1 VPVIDV
7 WNKRMPQA
15 GVQRCRMRQHHVACR
30 PGPAKVSKPC
40 ARSCCRLAGW
50 QSVPEGIYMARERH
64 VQALQRVAHGMWDRR
79 KSHVALPPPLDLVA
93 EELRLAQNALGEITG
108 AFGADD
114 LLGVIFSRFC
124 IGK

>member
-1 VPVIDV
+1 MIDV
-7 WNKRMPQA
+7 WNKRDAVPAIQQVA
-15 GVQRCRMRQHHVACR
+15 DDSHHVFL
-30 PGPAKVSKPC
+30 S
-40 ARSCCRLAGW
+40 ARTGEGIEALRLALLMLAGW
-50 QSVPEGIYMARERH
+50 RAVPEGIYMARERH
-64 VQALQRVAHGMWDRR
+64 VQALQRVAQHVGEAV
-79 KSHVALPPPLDLVA
+79 SHVALPAPPLDLVA

>member
-1 VPVIDV
+1 
-7 WNKRMPQA
+7 
-15 GVQRCRMRQHHVACR
+15 MRRAMIAPRAIASASATV
-30 PGPAKVSKPC
+30 GW
-40 ARSCCRLAGW
+40 RLASSEKRIGL
-50 QSVPEGIYMARERH
+50 SVH
-64 VQALQRVAHGMWDRR
+64 NLQALPA
-79 KSHVALPPPLDLVA
+79 PPLDLVA